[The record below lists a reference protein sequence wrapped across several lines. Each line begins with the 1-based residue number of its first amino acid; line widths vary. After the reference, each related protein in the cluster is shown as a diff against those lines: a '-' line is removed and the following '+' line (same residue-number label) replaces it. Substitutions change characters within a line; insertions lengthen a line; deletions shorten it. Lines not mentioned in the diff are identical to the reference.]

1 MKWKQ
6 FCKKPN
12 NQIDEGEKNMKG
24 FFKNFFKNKEMMM
37 KVAVSALVLMTVASP
52 AFASDAGLDKLD
64 NLIDV
69 IAKWLGRIGLIVAFF
84 GGVQTA
90 LGFKNDDADG
100 KIRGLRTL
108 AAGFLVFGL
117 TESLSLFGL

>member
-1 MKWKQ
+1 
-6 FCKKPN
+6 
-12 NQIDEGEKNMKG
+12 MKG

-100 KIRGLRTL
+100 KIRGLKTL

-117 TESLSLFGL
+117 TQSLSLFGL